1 MKQNISNIL
10 YLAFRL
16 APFILVSFFTLQS
29 IINWDLKG
37 MIYLVG
43 LILASSITA
52 FFGKNKPFGLGAVGN
67 NLSMRELPNPA
78 CNLITLGDNGDVLST
93 LPLSISVYSYTLFYL
108 LVFMLNLANTTND
121 KGILNTKSVNQSK
134 INEIMVQNLPVLIIF
149 PLLIVCES
157 IWIIS
162 NRCLFEVK
170 PLISIACAAILG
182 GGVGV
187 LWALFVTYLNKPE
200 LQYINKGGLEV
211 CNRPSKMVYRCR
223 ALNKSGEPAST
234 VGSI

>member
-182 GGVGV
+182 GGGST
-187 LWALFVTYLNKPE
+187 LGTIRN
-200 LQYINKGGLEV
+200 I
-211 CNRPSKMVYRCR
+211 SK
-223 ALNKSGEPAST
+223 
-234 VGSI
+234 